1 LINFFIERPVFASVI
16 AIVIVI
22 AGAISIPTL
31 PVAQFP
37 EITPPTVQVT
47 ASYTGANAEVVEET
61 VTTPLEESINGV
73 EGMIYMDSVSNDDG
87 TMTITVTFDVG
98 YDLDIAEVD
107 TQIRVQ
113 NALPQLPDEVYRE
126 GVLVR
131 KVSTDFVI
139 AVNLI
144 SPDGKYDDLFLSN
157 YAEINIT
164 EVLKRIPGVGQV
176 IIYGEREYS
185 MRVWLDPDKLASLGL
200 TASDVAN
207 AVREQNQQ
215 VAAGAIGQPPAPRG
229 QQFQYTITTLG
240 LLDEVSEFEDIIVR
254 TQSDGSVVR
263 IKDVARVE
271 LGAQDYS
278 SYVHI
283 DGRATANIGVL
294 TFPGAN
300 DLEVAKQVRA
310 EMERLSKRFPEGLEY
325 EIIYDTTLFV
335 KESIKEVIKTLF
347 EAILLVFFV
356 VYIFLQGWRATL
368 IPAITIPVCLIGTFA
383 LINALGFSINL
394 LTLFGLVLA
403 TGLVVDDAIV
413 VVENVARQM
422 EEKWTK
428 PLDAAREAMREVT
441 GPIIATSLVLMA
453 VFIPVAFIPG
463 ITGQFYRQF
472 ALTIAC
478 SVGISALN
486 ALTLSPA
493 LCAVFL
499 KPETGRQGL
508 LFTKFNQGFNRL
520 KGLYEDV
527 IKDFTKR
534 WRIVL
539 VIFIVLLGVTYL
551 LFRKVPTGFIPDEDQ
566 GYFVVNI
573 QTPDGS
579 SLERTT
585 KVVSQVEKILLSTP
599 GMANVLTF
607 GGYSFVTSASD
618 PNTASMFPILEPW
631 SKRKSKD
638 TQIDAILGSV
648 REKFAGVSGAEVTA
662 FNPPAIQGLGFAGGF
677 QFELQDIGSVGFK
690 TLQDVMNEMI
700 NKGNERPDLTS
711 LFSSFTANTPK
722 LYIDLDRTK
731 AKLLDIS
738 ITDVFDTLQTY
749 LGALYVNNFN
759 KYGRVYWVFLQ
770 ADEDARS
777 SPDDITRLYVR
788 ASGDEMVPLSTLV
801 DVSSVVGPQTITHY
815 NLYRSAEID
824 GQASRGYSSG
834 QVIKAMEELA
844 AEILPDGMGYE
855 WTGIAYQ
862 EIKAGNL
869 APLIFVLSLVFVF
882 LFLAALYES
891 WVMPFM
897 IILAVPLALLGA
909 LGAQWLRGL
918 DNDVYCQIGLVMLIG
933 LASKNSILIVEFA
946 KRRREEGAS
955 IIDAALEAARIRLRP
970 ILMTAFAFILGVL
983 PLVIASGAGE
993 NSRHSL
999 GTAVFGGMIVA
1010 TLLSLL
1016 VVPVFYVLIERLK
1029 EKRVRAKIKE
1039 NGTSETV
1046 EKKTT
1051 DEPPSSPLA

>member
-1 LINFFIERPVFASVI
+1 MINFFIQRPIFASVI
-16 AIVIVI
+16 AIIIVL

-37 EITPPTVQVT
+37 QITPPTVQVT
-47 ASYTGANAEVVEET
+47 ATYTGANAEVVEET

-73 EGMIYMDSVSNDDG
+73 EGMIYMNSVSNDDG

-98 YDLDIAEVD
+98 YDLNIAEVD
-107 TQIRVQ
+107 TEIRVQ
-113 NALPQLPDEVYRE
+113 NTQPQLPDEVIRE

-144 SPDGKYDDLFLSN
+144 SPDRRYDDIFLSN

-185 MRVWLDPDKLASLGL
+185 MRIWLDPDKMASLGL
-200 TASDVAN
+200 TASDVVN
-207 AVREQNQQ
+207 AVEEQNQQ
-215 VAAGAIGQPPAPRG
+215 VAAGAIGQPPTPPG
-229 QQFQYTITTLG
+229 QKFQYTITTLG
-240 LLDEVSEFEDIIVR
+240 RLDEVSEFENIIVR
-254 TQSDGSVVR
+254 TQPDGSVVR
-263 IKDVARVE
+263 VKDVARVE
-271 LGAQDYS
+271 LGAEEYD
-278 SYVHI
+278 SYVHLN
-283 DGRATANIGVL
+283 GSGTANICVL
-294 TFPGAN
+294 SLRGGD
-300 DLEVAKQVRA
+300 DLQVAKQVRS

-325 EIIYDTTLFV
+325 RIIYDTTLFV
-335 KESIKEVIKTLF
+335 KESIKEVIKTLL
-347 EAILLVFFV
+347 EAIVLVSLV
-356 VYIFLQGWRATL
+356 VYVFLQGWRATL

-413 VVENVARQM
+413 VVENVARLM
-422 EEKWTK
+422 EEKGMK
-428 PLDAAREAMREVT
+428 PRDAAREAMREVT

-453 VFIPVAFIPG
+453 VFIPVAFTPG

-499 KPETGRQGL
+499 RPETGRQGL

-520 KGLYEDV
+520 RGLYEIGV
-527 IKDFTKR
+527 KDFTKR
-534 WRIVL
+534 WKIVL
-539 VIFIVLLGVTYL
+539 AVFIILLGVTYL

-566 GYFVVNI
+566 GYFVLNI
-573 QTPDGS
+573 QTPDGA

-585 KVVSQVEKILLSTP
+585 KVVNQVEKMILSTP
-599 GMANVLTF
+599 GVADVLTF
-607 GGYSFVTSASD
+607 GGFSFVTSASD
-618 PNTASMFPILEPW
+618 PNTASMFPILKPW
-631 SKRKSKD
+631 SERKSKEV
-638 TQIDAILGSV
+638 QIDAILANA
-648 REKFAGVSGAEVTA
+648 REKFEGVSGAIVTA

-677 QFELQDIGSVGFK
+677 QFELQDIGSLGLE
-690 TLQDVMNEMI
+690 TLQNVMDEMI
-700 NKGNERPDLTS
+700 DKGNERPELTS
-711 LFSSFTANTPK
+711 LFSSYRANTPK
-722 LYIDLDRTK
+722 LYVDLDRTK
-731 AKLLDIS
+731 TKLLDIS
-738 ITDVFDTLQTY
+738 INDVFDTLQTY
-749 LGALYVNNFN
+749 LGALYVNDFN
-759 KYGRVYWVFLQ
+759 KFGRVYHVFMQ

-777 SPDDITRLYVR
+777 SKDDISRLYVR
-788 ASGDEMVPLSTLV
+788 TRSGEMVPLSTLV
-801 DVSSVVGPQTITHY
+801 DVRPVVGPQTITHY

-824 GQASRGYSSG
+824 GQAARGYSSG
-834 QVIKAMEELA
+834 QAIKAMDELA
-844 AEILPDGMGYE
+844 TEILPDGMGYE
-855 WTGIAYQ
+855 WTGLAYQ

-869 APLIFVLSLVFVF
+869 APLIFVLALVLVF

-891 WVMPFM
+891 WIMPFM
-897 IILAVPLALLGA
+897 VILAVPLALLGA

-970 ILMTAFAFILGVL
+970 ILMTPFAFILGVL
-983 PLVIASGAGE
+983 PLVIASGAGA

-1029 EKRVRAKIKE
+1029 EKRVRAISDE
-1039 NGTSETV
+1039 HSQGDTLD
-1046 EKKTT
+1046 KKRPN
-1051 DEPPSSPLA
+1051 EPPSTN